1 MLELFSCQLPDLLVW
16 QFKQNVREF
25 FLSPQHTQKTLESQ
39 SLLSQD
45 NTDAAPPPAHS
56 AAHLPFHHSQ
66 PFALCFIFTATLFQ
80 ASRRALSTC
89 AGLRAVIPLCSDAS
103 DAYLW
108 SRARSCRFS
117 RSLLLT
123 EALCVHALAFLCA
136 GVELPLYSYI
146 DAAVCSSLVLSVS
159 LLLIHCQDS
168 FSRVWLTD
176 RGINVYYT
184 IASTLTLFT

>member
-1 MLELFSCQLPDLLVW
+1 MLERFSCQLPDLLIYV
-16 QFKQNVREF
+16 QNGREY
-25 FLSPQHTQKTLESQ
+25 FLSLQHTQKTLESQ

-45 NTDAAPPPAHS
+45 NTDAAPPPRKRHS

-66 PFALCFIFTATLFQ
+66 PFTLCFIFTATLFQ

-136 GVELPLYSYI
+136 GVERPLYSYI

-159 LLLIHCQDS
+159 LLLIH
-168 FSRVWLTD
+168 F
-176 RGINVYYT
+176 
-184 IASTLTLFT
+184 